1 MTKRILHLRV
11 RRSQFDVPA
20 MKGGATVLLTGD
32 HTSGITVQVAYCNP
46 ADVFCKKVGREYAEH
61 AYATVVPLRALP
73 GVLGKIQ
80 AQVMKRSHVSDYGR
94 TNFDSKIRDFL
105 PKV

>member
-11 RRSQFDVPA
+11 RRSVFDVPA

-32 HTSGITVQVAYCNP
+32 LTSGITVQVAYCNP
-46 ADVFCKKVGREYAEH
+46 SDVFCKKLGREYATMAPAEII
-61 AYATVVPLRALP
+61 PLRALP

-80 AQVMKRSHVSDYGR
+80 AQVMKRSHQHEYVR
-94 TNFDSKIRDFL
+94 VNFDSKIRDFL